1 MKILCRRN
9 VVNKLLDTLLRNMKV
24 PNESKNWY
32 QDKYQYILVQR
43 NILAVITLVSLV
55 AALISVLTIE
65 GLTPLKSVEPFV
77 IQVEDKTGITKVV
90 KPLKSDEL
98 LANESLNNFFVLKYV
113 KARETYIHT
122 DQAEQ
127 QYLED
132 VVRLMSDRKEFAQY
146 QRQINPNI
154 EGTVPNRLG
163 NLGNRRINKRAIS
176 YIDERKNGGTARVE
190 ILVTEMIKN
199 DIRRYNKVAIVQFEY
214 ADLNL
219 TEQERDINP
228 LGFVVVAY
236 RLDDLVG

>member
-1 MKILCRRN
+1 
-9 VVNKLLDTLLRNMKV
+9 
-24 PNESKNWY
+24 
-32 QDKYQYILVQR
+32 VQR

>member
-1 MKILCRRN
+1 M
-9 VVNKLLDTLLRNMKV
+9 VNKLLDTLLRNMKV